1 MQAMFPSTSP
11 SIPSAGKRFD
21 SLNATQRRAP
31 TNNVLSKSRPG
42 NEFGRNNVQGSTRKV
57 FIAKDEGFFMSVEDE
72 LHDLRRVHA
81 HGQED
86 DLRMALD
93 RCMGRV
99 GELVG
104 LLAAAYS
111 ALTDVRV
118 ELDVTRSNLQ
128 MITAN
133 NDMLEDALKSMSN
146 KHGTD
151 PRDVGSVGWRRSG
164 PNPNSTAVTPS
175 SSSTHI
181 NTISNDLTRPMNSEA
196 PIPGTSPPSSP
207 PFPASESTTQSM
219 AIPPAPTPQPAP
231 APQESRFFKFRFN
244 STSSSS
250 TNNSR
255 PQTPVV
261 GNDTASPTIGNL
273 TGRHRTESSS
283 SVSLLAGGGSLAGGP
298 DDVANANSLDD
309 LRRDIEA
316 LKTQMARDKAEL
328 EKLKAELDV
337 EKARREKE
345 EEKVGKAK
353 KEKEELEAELESL
366 SQALFEEANNMVAT
380 ERKLRAETES
390 KLQRQQQ
397 DLKEELREAR
407 AQREA
412 LRSALQ
418 VVESEMD
425 VLRMGLGGRDLD
437 GVAANVDPVLRRNVI
452 QPLEIPEPDE
462 SSDEGY
468 LPESEYSALP
478 QTASTMSTMSIL
490 SAMSSMSAVHG
501 MPGIPSQSE
510 SEAPPEPSFTV
521 PHANNN
527 SESHSEETHPH
538 PQSRSRSS
546 SQRGIKSPPSSRPGS
561 RTSRRSGYSDFAGYS
576 RPNSVVI
583 PFQNDGVTE
592 GDPSHGDVSQVKE
605 SPPAPSTSGSVP
617 TPATPT
623 VKRNEPNQFS
633 RSSSSHL
640 DQLAHGIPNSNLFTS
655 KLQTSSSFSTQ
666 SHSTL
671 DSALDTTRAISRSP
685 SPVASSHQPPQSQ
698 PPSHSPPSDSQ
709 EPSSFLPPS
718 DSKSSDSTHSK
729 LAQTVKVDQED
740 EEWDND
746 TSQRTGTE
754 ESKAEEDVSKFASTS
769 SPVLTPTMNF
779 IPGMEE
785 KSPWAD

>member
-1 MQAMFPSTSP
+1 MFPSTSP

-42 NEFGRNNVQGSTRKV
+42 NEFSRNNAQGSTRKV

-181 NTISNDLTRPMNSEA
+181 NTISNDLTRPMNGEA
-196 PIPGTSPPSSP
+196 PILGTSPPSSP
-207 PFPASESTTQSM
+207 PLPASESITQSM

-283 SVSLLAGGGSLAGGP
+283 SVSLLAGGGSIAGGP
-298 DDVANANSLDD
+298 DDVANANSFDD
-309 LRRDIEA
+309 LRRDMEA
-316 LKTQMARDKAEL
+316 LKTQMVRDKAEL

-345 EEKVGKAK
+345 EEKLGKAK

-437 GVAANVDPVLRRNVI
+437 GVAAVVDPVLRRNVI

-501 MPGIPSQSE
+501 MPGIPSQPE
-510 SEAPPEPSFTV
+510 SPAQSEPSSMH
-521 PHANNN
+521 PHPKN
-527 SESHSEETHPH
+527 SGSHSEEESHPH

-561 RTSRRSGYSDFAGYS
+561 RTSRRSGYSEFAGYS

-583 PFQNDGVTE
+583 PLQNDGGTE

-605 SPPAPSTSGSVP
+605 SPTAPSASGSVL

-623 VKRNEPNQFS
+623 VKRNEPDQFS

-640 DQLAHGIPNSNLFTS
+640 DQFAHGIPNSNSFTS
-655 KLQTSSSFSTQ
+655 KLQTSSFSTQ

-698 PPSHSPPSDSQ
+698 PPSHSPVSYSQ
-709 EPSSFLPPS
+709 EPSTFSPPS
-718 DSKSSDSTHSK
+718 DSKSSDSR
-729 LAQTVKVDQED
+729 LAQAVNMDQED

-746 TSQRTGTE
+746 ASRSTQ
-754 ESKAEEDVSKFASTS
+754 ESKVKEDVLEFASTS
-769 SPVLTPTMNF
+769 SPIPTTTPTMNF